1 MLSSLRKKAARPEDH
16 PRPCELT
23 QSYLTHPAGVPVW
36 VKRRE
41 GSGRLP
47 VRTLAGLPCRR
58 AGRPTQQ
65 DGFGSRHK
73 TLRPRKVAIR
83 SIAHHRELRTGMVCD
98 FVPMTGDPG
107 CPHLHGIRRESNHVG
122 LVTRCEPS

>member
-23 QSYLTHPAGVPVW
+23 LPYAPGGRTRLGEEERRQWAAAGAHACRAPVQ
-36 VKRRE
+36 
-41 GSGRLP
+41 
-47 VRTLAGLPCRR
+47 ARR
-58 AGRPTQQ
+58 ALNPARRVGC
-65 DGFGSRHK
+65 RHK
-73 TLRPRKVAIR
+73 TWRPRKVAIK
-83 SIAHHRELRTGMVCD
+83 SVAHHRELRTGMVRD